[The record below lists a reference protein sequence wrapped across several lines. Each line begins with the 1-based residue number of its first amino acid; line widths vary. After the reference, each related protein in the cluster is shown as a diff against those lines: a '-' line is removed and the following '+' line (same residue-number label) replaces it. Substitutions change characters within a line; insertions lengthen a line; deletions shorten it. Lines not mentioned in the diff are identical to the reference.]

1 MILIVVCLKIV
12 RIVIIISIM
21 LKFINFS
28 LKFIIIFFSILIF
41 FVFSTLWYFSVG
53 LPDYKKLSNYQPP
66 ISSRVYSEDK
76 KLIAEYAIEKRLF
89 IPFESI
95 PDRVINAFLS
105 AEDKNF
111 FNHPGIDAKGILRA
125 IIKNIKN
132 ITQNKRLEGASTIT
146 QQVAKNFL
154 LTNEVSFKRKVKEAI
169 LAFRIERAYT
179 KERILEL
186 YLNQI
191 YLGQGTYGIAAASLE
206 YFDKSVKDL
215 NYAESALLAALPKA
229 PSKYNP
235 YKYPEIAKFRRDLVL
250 ENLEENKFIS
260 KKEMFNLKNKQLKLN
275 KRKIEIINEA
285 NSYTEEVR
293 RKVKDTYGFEKLYS
307 QGLSIST
314 PLRINY
320 QIQALKSLRKGIEEY
335 DRRQGWRGPIVNK
348 IKNKNWQN
356 IISKYQIDPTLNWNL
371 AEITFLNN
379 DEIKFQIIDKK
390 EEIIKGNLF
399 LKDIG
404 WTIPKNKKIQ
414 NIHKVGDVIFVK
426 KDKNFWKLKQYP
438 KVDGG
443 IIALDPFTGDVLS
456 LVGGFNYKTSEFNR
470 VTQAK
475 RQPGSAF
482 KPIVYAAALE
492 KGFAPNSIVLDAPF
506 VESQGVGLKNWKP
519 ENYGKKFYGPSTFRK
534 GIEYSR
540 NLMTVRIAKILGLE
554 EILNLSKKLN
564 IYEEIPELLSV
575 SLGAAETTLINL
587 TSAYAPFVNGGFKIE
602 PKLISRI
609 QDRRGKTIYQK
620 KDRKCVGCDKFIK
633 NEIELPKIEND
644 SERVL
649 SEETAYQMT
658 SILQGAVER
667 GTAKKLRSLK
677 VPLAGKTGTT
687 NDNYDAW
694 FIGFSSNLVIGV
706 YIGYDN
712 PKSLGKF
719 ETGSKVALPIFKDF
733 VENAL
738 YKEDFKEFQI
748 PENIYLTLLNYDTGV
763 KAAAGE
769 KKVIIE
775 ALKLKDINKIDNNKL
790 FFTNSGDKIV
800 QFRQFY

>member
-1 MILIVVCLKIV
+1 
-12 RIVIIISIM
+12 M
-21 LKFINFS
+21 LKFLNFS
-28 LKFIIIFFSILIF
+28 LKFVIIFFVIVVF
-41 FVFSTLWYFSVG
+41 FIFSTLWYFSIG

-66 ISSRVYSEDK
+66 ISSRVYSEEN
-76 KLIAEYAIEKRLF
+76 KLIAEYALEKRLF
-89 IPFESI
+89 IPYESV
-95 PDRVINAFLS
+95 PEKVINAFLS

-111 FNHPGIDAKGILRA
+111 FSHPGIDAKGILRA
-125 IIKNIKN
+125 VIKNIKN

-154 LTNEVSFKRKVKEAI
+154 LTNEVSMKRKIKEAI

-206 YFDKSVKDL
+206 YFDKSIKEL
-215 NYAESALLAALPKA
+215 NYPEAALLAALPKA

-235 YKYPEIAKFRRDLVL
+235 YKYPKIAKFRRDLVL
-250 ENLEENKFIS
+250 KNLEENNFLS
-260 KKEMFNLKNKQLKLN
+260 KKELNKFLNTKLKLK
-275 KRKIEIINEA
+275 KRKIEIVNEA

-293 RKVKDTYGFEKLYS
+293 RTVKSIYGFEKLYS

-314 PLRINY
+314 PLRIDY

-335 DRRQGWRGPIVNK
+335 DRRRGWRGPITNK
-348 IKNKNWQN
+348 IKNKNWEKV
-356 IISKYQIDPTLNWNL
+356 ISKYKLDPTLNWRL
-371 AEITFLNN
+371 AEIISFDNN
-379 DEIKFQIIDKK
+379 NIKIKVIDKK
-390 EEIIKGNLF
+390 EEVNSNLPIRNIK
-399 LKDIG
+399 
-404 WTIPKNKKIQ
+404 WTIPKKKKITD
-414 NIHKVGDVIFVK
+414 IHEIGDIIFVK
-426 KDKNFWKLKQYP
+426 KSKNSWLIKQYP
-438 KVDGG
+438 KVNGG
-443 IIALDPFTGDVLS
+443 IIILEPHTGDVLA
-456 LVGGFNYKTSEFNR
+456 LVGGFNFKTSEFNR

-492 KGFAPNSIVLDAPF
+492 NGLAPNSIILDAPF

-519 ENYGKKFYGPSTFRK
+519 ENYGKKFYGPSTLRK

-540 NLMTVRIAKILGLE
+540 NLMTVRIAKIIGLD

-587 TSAYAPFVNGGFKIE
+587 TSAYAPFVNGGKKIE
-602 PKLISRI
+602 PNLISRI
-609 QDRRGKTIYQK
+609 QDRRGKTIFQK
-620 KDRKCVGCDKFIK
+620 KNRKCVGCDKFI
-633 NEIELPKIEND
+633 NEEIELPKIESNN
-644 SERVL
+644 EKIM

-658 SILQGAVER
+658 SILQGAVQR

-712 PKSLGKF
+712 PKTLGKF
-719 ETGSKVALPIFKDF
+719 ETGSKAALPIFKNF

-738 YKEDFKEFQI
+738 YKEDFGEFDI
-748 PENIYLTLLNYDTGV
+748 PENIYLTSLNYDTGV
-763 KAAAGE
+763 KSALGE
-769 KKVIIE
+769 KNSITE
-775 ALKLKDINKIDNNKL
+775 ALKLRDINNIENKNL
-790 FFTNSGDKIV
+790 ASPNGSDKIIK
-800 QFRQFY
+800 FRQFY

>member
-1 MILIVVCLKIV
+1 MF
-12 RIVIIISIM
+12 
-21 LKFINFS
+21 KFLNFS
-28 LKFIIIFFSILIF
+28 LKFVIIFFAIVIF
-41 FVFSTLWYFSVG
+41 FVFSTLWYFSIG

-66 ISSRVYSEDK
+66 ISSRVYSENS
-76 KLIAEYAIEKRLF
+76 KLIAEYALEKRLF
-89 IPFESI
+89 IPFESL
-95 PDRVINAFLS
+95 PEKVVNAFLS

-125 IIKNIKN
+125 TLKNIKN
-132 ITQNKRLEGASTIT
+132 IAQNKRLEGASTIT

-154 LTNEVSFKRKVKEAI
+154 LTNEVSIKRKIKEAI

-191 YLGQGTYGIAAASLE
+191 YLGQGTYGVAAASLE
-206 YFDKSVKDL
+206 YFDKSVKEL
-215 NYAESALLAALPKA
+215 NYSEAAMLAALPKA

-235 YKYPEIAKFRRDLVL
+235 YKYPDIAKFRRNLVL

-260 KKEMFNLKNKQLKLN
+260 KKELIEFKNSKINLKR
-275 KRKIEIINEA
+275 RKIEIINEA

-293 RKVKDTYGFEKLYS
+293 RKVKDFYGFEKLYS

-314 PLRINY
+314 PLKIDY

-335 DRRQGWRGPIVNK
+335 DRRRGWRGPITNK
-348 IKNKNWQN
+348 VKNTNWRN
-356 IISKYQIDPTLNWNL
+356 RINKYKLDPTLNWKL
-371 AEITFLNN
+371 AEISSIND
-379 DEIKFQIIDKK
+379 DEIEFQIIHENKQ
-390 EEIIKGNLF
+390 IIKGKLSFKNLKWSIPKKKKI
-399 LKDIG
+399 KDIHE
-404 WTIPKNKKIQ
+404 I
-414 NIHKVGDVIFVK
+414 GDIIFVK
-426 KDKNFWKLKQYP
+426 KESNSWLLKQYP
-438 KVDGG
+438 NVNGG
-443 IIALDPFTGDVLS
+443 IVVIDPFTGNVLA
-456 LVGGFNYKTSEFNR
+456 LVGGFNFKTSEFNR

-492 KGFAPNSIVLDAPF
+492 KGFAPNTIILDAPF

-519 ENYGKKFYGPSTFRK
+519 ENYGKKFYGPSTLRK

-554 EILNLSKKLN
+554 EILQLSKKLN
-564 IYEEIPELLSV
+564 IYNEIPELLSV
-575 SLGAAETTLINL
+575 SLGAAETTLMNL
-587 TSAYAPFVNGGFKIE
+587 TSAYAPFVNGGKKIS

-609 QDRRGKTIYQK
+609 QDRRGKTIFQEK
-620 KDRKCVGCDKFIK
+620 NIKCVGCDKFI
-633 NEIELPKIEND
+633 NNQDAELPKIENNN
-644 SERVL
+644 EKVI

-658 SILQGAVER
+658 SILQGAVKR
-667 GTAKKLRSLK
+667 GTAKKLKSLK

-687 NDNYDAW
+687 NNNFDAW

-712 PKSLGKF
+712 PKTLGKF
-719 ETGSKVALPIFKDF
+719 ETGSKAALPIFKNF

-738 YKEDFKEFQI
+738 YKEDFEEFQI
-748 PENIYLTLLNYDTGV
+748 PENIYLTSLNYDTGM
-763 KAAAGE
+763 KSIAGE
-769 KKVIIE
+769 ENVITE
-775 ALKLKDINKIDNNKL
+775 ALKKQDINNLDNYDLNL
-790 FFTNSGDKIV
+790 LEGSDKIV
-800 QFRQFY
+800 KFRQFY

>member
-1 MILIVVCLKIV
+1 MI
-12 RIVIIISIM
+12 
-21 LKFINFS
+21 KFINFS
-28 LKFIIIFFSILIF
+28 VKFTIIFFVVLIF

-66 ISSRVYSEDK
+66 ISSRVYSKDS
-76 KLIAEYAIEKRLF
+76 KLIAEYALEKRLF

-95 PDRVINAFLS
+95 PKKVINSFLS

-111 FNHPGIDAKGILRA
+111 FSHPGIDAKGILRA
-125 IIKNIKN
+125 IIKNINN
-132 ITQNKRLEGASTIT
+132 IFQNKRLEGASTIT

-154 LTNEVSFKRKVKEAI
+154 LTNEVSFKRKIKEAI

-206 YFDKSVKDL
+206 YFDKSIKEL
-215 NYAESALLAALPKA
+215 NYSEAALLAALPKA

-235 YKYPEIAKFRRDLVL
+235 YKYPKVSKFRRNLVL
-250 ENLEENKFIS
+250 ENLEQNNFIS
-260 KKEMFNLKNKQLKLN
+260 KKKLNELKASELKL
-275 KRKIEIINEA
+275 KRKRIEIVNEA

-293 RKVKDTYGFEKLYS
+293 RIVKDIYGFEKLYS

-314 PLRINY
+314 PLNINY
-320 QIQALKSLRKGIEEY
+320 QIQALKSLRKGIEDY
-335 DRRQGWRGPIVNK
+335 DRRQGWRGPITNK
-348 IKNKNWQN
+348 FKNKNWQKKILQN
-356 IISKYQIDPTLNWNL
+356 KLDPTLNWHL
-371 AEITFLNN
+371 AEITSFENN
-379 DEIKFQIIDKK
+379 NVRFEIIDKK
-390 EEIIKGNLF
+390 KDKTKGILTYQNIK
-399 LKDIG
+399 
-404 WTIPKNKKIQ
+404 WSIPKNKSLQ
-414 NIHKVGDVIFVK
+414 DIHKIGDIIFVK
-426 KDKNFWKLKQYP
+426 KNNNFWLLKQYP
-438 KVDGG
+438 KVNGG
-443 IIALDPFTGDVLS
+443 IVALDPFTGEVLA
-456 LVGGFNYKTSEFNR
+456 LVGGFNFKVSEFNR

-492 KGFAPNSIVLDAPF
+492 KGFAPNSIILDAPF

-564 IYEEIPELLSV
+564 VYEEIPELLSV
-575 SLGAAETTLINL
+575 SLGAAETTLMNL
-587 TSAYAPFVNGGFKIE
+587 TSAYAPFVNGGKKIE

-609 QDRRGKTIYQK
+609 QDRRGRTIFQNQN
-620 KDRKCVGCDKFIK
+620 RKCIGCDKFI
-633 NEIELPKIEND
+633 NEEIVLPKIEN
-644 SERVL
+644 SNEQVI
-649 SEETAYQMT
+649 SEESAYQMT
-658 SILQGAVER
+658 SILQGAVKR

-694 FIGFSSNLVIGV
+694 FIGFSSDLIIGV
-706 YIGYDN
+706 YIGYDQ
-712 PKSLGKF
+712 PKTLGKF
-719 ETGSKVALPIFKDF
+719 ETGSKAALPVFKDF
-733 VENAL
+733 VEKAL
-738 YKEDFKEFQI
+738 YKEDFKEFHI
-748 PENIYLTLLNYDTGV
+748 PENIYLTSLNYDTGL
-763 KAAAGE
+763 KSSAGE
-769 KKVIIE
+769 KNVIIE
-775 ALKLKDINKIDNNKL
+775 ALKSRDINNIDNNNL
-790 FFTNSGDKIV
+790 ISVNSRDKKV
-800 QFRQFY
+800 KFRQFY

>member
-1 MILIVVCLKIV
+1 MF
-12 RIVIIISIM
+12 
-21 LKFINFS
+21 KFINFS
-28 LKFIIIFFSILIF
+28 LKFIIIFIAVLIF

-53 LPDYKKLSNYQPP
+53 LPDYKKLANYQPP
-66 ISSRVYSEDK
+66 ISSRVYSNNN

-95 PDRVINAFLS
+95 PDKVVNSFLS

-111 FNHPGIDAKGILRA
+111 FSHPGVDAKGILRA
-125 IIKNIKN
+125 TIKNIKN
-132 ITQNKRLEGASTIT
+132 ISQNKRLEGASTIT

-154 LTNEVSFKRKVKEAI
+154 LTNEVSMKRKIKEAI

-191 YLGQGTYGIAAASLE
+191 YLGQGSYGIAAASLE
-206 YFDKSVKDL
+206 YFDKSIKNL
-215 NYAESALLAALPKA
+215 NYSEAALLAALPKA

-235 YKYPEIAKFRRDLVL
+235 YKYPKIAKFRRNLVL
-250 ENLEENKFIS
+250 DNLEENNFITREELIKFKDS
-260 KKEMFNLKNKQLKLN
+260 RLDLK
-275 KRKIEIINEA
+275 KRKIEIVNEA

-293 RKVKDTYGFEKLYS
+293 RTVKDIYGFEKLYS

-314 PLRINY
+314 PLNINY
-320 QIQALKSLRKGIEEY
+320 QIQALESLRKGIEDY
-335 DRRQGWRGPIVNK
+335 DRRRGWRGPISNK
-348 IKNKNWQN
+348 FKNKNWMKR
-356 IISKYQIDPTLNWNL
+356 IEKYKLDPTLNWEP
-371 AEITFLNN
+371 AEIISLNN
-379 DEIKFQIIDKK
+379 SEINFK
-390 EEIIKGNLF
+390 L
-399 LKDIG
+399 L
-404 WTIPKNKKIQ
+404 NKKKDGILLFK
-414 NIHKVGDVIFVK
+414 NIKWTVPSKKTITETFSVGDIIFVK
-426 KDKNFWKLKQYP
+426 KETNYWSIKQYP
-438 KVDGG
+438 KVNGG
-443 IIALDPFTGDVLS
+443 IVILDPFNGDVLA
-456 LVGGFNYKTSEFNR
+456 LAGGFNFKTSEFNR

-540 NLMTVRIAKILGLE
+540 NLMTVRIAKILGLD
-554 EILNLSKKLN
+554 EILDLSKKLS
-564 IYEEIPELLSV
+564 IYDEIPELLSV
-575 SLGAAETTLINL
+575 SLGAAETTLISL
-587 TSAYAPFVNGGFKIE
+587 TSAYAPFVNGGKKIE

-609 QDRRGKTIYQK
+609 QDRRGKTIFK
-620 KDRKCVGCDKFIK
+620 EKNRKCIGCDKFI
-633 NEIELPKIEND
+633 NEKIELPKIENND
-644 SERVL
+644 MRVL
-649 SEETAYQMT
+649 SEETAYQMN
-658 SILQGAVER
+658 SILQGAVQR

-706 YIGYDN
+706 YVGYDN

-719 ETGSKVALPIFKDF
+719 ETGSKVALPIFKNF
-733 VENAL
+733 VEKAL
-738 YKEDFKEFQI
+738 YKEDFGEFKI
-748 PENIYLTLLNYDTGV
+748 PEKIYLTSLNYDTGL
-763 KAAAGE
+763 KAASGE
-769 KKVIIE
+769 KNSITE
-775 ALKLKDINKIDNNKL
+775 ALKLRDINNINNNNLISTKGRDNTVK
-790 FFTNSGDKIV
+790 
-800 QFRQFY
+800 FRQFY